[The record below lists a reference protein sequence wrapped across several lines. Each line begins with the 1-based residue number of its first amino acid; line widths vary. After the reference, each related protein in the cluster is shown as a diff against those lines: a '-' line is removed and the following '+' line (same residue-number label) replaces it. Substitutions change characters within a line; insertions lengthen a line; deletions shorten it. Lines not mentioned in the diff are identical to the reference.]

1 MRAVSG
7 FSGIGGALSRVRHRI
22 ALRWR
27 RGAVLATVLVGTVAG
42 ALLSVPPAAR
52 GDEPIPEMPETVYMT
67 VEQGL
72 AETYPKAARFDTEV
86 RVLAADARALL
97 ERTIGGRVAEDTV
110 TVHRAWDGAGALLGY
125 AVVSEEIGKYRPITF
140 LVGTT
145 PELEVAR
152 VHVLVYR
159 ESHGADVRRARY
171 LNQYRGKD
179 FGDPIRANRD
189 IINISGATLSV
200 RSLNFGVKKVLGIL
214 GAFYGEGAATPAKS
228 TGAGRPSGSQG

>member
-1 MRAVSG
+1 MRTLGLLAA
-7 FSGIGGALSRVRHRI
+7 AL
-22 ALRWR
+22 L
-27 RGAVLATVLVGTVAG
+27 G
-42 ALLSVPPAAR
+42 ALLVTPDAH

-72 AETYPKAARFDTEV
+72 SETFPKAARFDIES
-86 RVLAADARALL
+86 RVLAADARAAIEKRL
-97 ERTIGGRVAEDTV
+97 GGRVAEDTV
-110 TVHRAWDGAGALLGY
+110 TVHRAWAADGSLLGY
-125 AVVSEEIGKYRPITF
+125 GVVSEEIGKYRPITF

-145 PELEVAR
+145 PRLDVER

-159 ESHGADVRRARY
+159 ESHGADVRRARF

-179 FGDPIRANRD
+179 LDDPIRANRD

-214 GAFYGEGAATPAKS
+214 AALYPTTDGAAPA
-228 TGAGRPSGSQG
+228 TPSGAAAGGRGGGTTTGSPRPPQ